1 LENFTDCDIIVFD
14 KARSRNWIKGG
25 YVVFDPGLI
34 PDRGLLD
41 ELGKIPIL
49 ENGNLKIYK
58 KRRIL

>member
-14 KARSRNWIKGG
+14 KTRSRNWIKGG

-34 PDRGLLD
+34 PDRGLPD
-41 ELGKIPIL
+41 ELAKIPIL